1 MPYLNL
7 HLTSNKPLTKQDLN
21 NYTCLKPKWTQK
33 QLLALEAWL
42 CNFVSYPEKE
52 ILFTLKNIE
61 TLPKRHNPKMIG
73 NKPIVAAIKA
83 LEQADY
89 IKISKGIPRWAEEPA
104 KLSSVVATDKVLALA
119 KQLNITSQTIKELT
133 PKSHVRMRTV
143 GKGKKSECAY
153 KDTDYTRHIEQL
165 MREYCQYLNSYR
177 ITCGDIC
184 FSDIHLY
191 RSYQARRGNNLFQ
204 FGGRCGGYWVN
215 IKRSE
220 RPNIRINNKP
230 TVSCDYPFSQ
240 TNILYHQVTGQWKDA
255 KEDAYALKGIDNK
268 YRPIIKKITN
278 IMYNT
283 SWQGVANSVRKYYKE
298 KEPELVPLLD
308 ELLTN
313 NTYMDIKEKIITKHK
328 PINHLFC
335 LGADFG
341 QVYAFIETNNVYEV
355 AVEACRRGIPCL
367 TVHDE
372 FIVPKEDEEAMW
384 ELMYSTYVDKDIYKH
399 IDLTQ
404 LPGMDVT
411 RDKFKLD

>member
-7 HLTSNKPLTKQDLN
+7 HLTSDKLIAKEDLTNLTN
-21 NYTCLKPKWTQK
+21 LKSKWTQK
-33 QLLALEAWL
+33 QLLALETWL
-42 CNFVSYPEKE
+42 CNFVSYPDKE

-61 TLPKRHNPKMIG
+61 TIHERHNPKRIG
-73 NKPIVAAIKA
+73 NRPIVAAIKA

-119 KQLNITSQTIKELT
+119 EQLNITPKTTKELT

-153 KDTDYTRHIEQL
+153 KDTDYTRHVEQL
-165 MREYCQYLNSYR
+165 MREYCEYLNSYH
-177 ITCGDIC
+177 ITCGDIG

-191 RSYQARRGNNLFQ
+191 RNYQARRGNNFFQ
-204 FGGRCGGYWVN
+204 FGGRSGGYWMSL
-215 IKRSE
+215 KRNE
-220 RPNIRINNKP
+220 RPNIKINNKP

-240 TNILYHQVTGQWKDA
+240 TNILYHQVTGKWKDA
-255 KEDAYALKGIDNK
+255 EDDAYALEGIDNK
-268 YRPIIKKITN
+268 YRPIIKTMTN

-283 SWQGVANSVRKYYKE
+283 SWQGVAQAVRNYFKE
-298 KEPELVPLLD
+298 QEPDLEPMLD
-308 ELLTN
+308 ELLAN
-313 NTYMDIKEKIITKHK
+313 NTYDDIKEKIITKHK

-335 LGADFG
+335 CGADFG
-341 QVYAFIETNNVYEV
+341 QVYAFIEANNVFEV
-355 AVEACRRGIPCL
+355 AVEACRRGVPCL

-372 FIVPKEDEEAMW
+372 FIVRKEDEGIMW

-411 RDKFKLD
+411 GDKFTLS